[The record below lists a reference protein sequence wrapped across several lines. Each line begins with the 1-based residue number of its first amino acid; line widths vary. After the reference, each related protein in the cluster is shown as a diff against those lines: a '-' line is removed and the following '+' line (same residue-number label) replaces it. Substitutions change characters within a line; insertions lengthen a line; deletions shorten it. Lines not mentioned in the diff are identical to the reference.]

1 MLADMISLVEN
12 GAISGKIAK
21 VVVEEMCRSG
31 KTPQAIIEE
40 KGLVLISDVD
50 EIDKIVL
57 QVIEANPKTVEQYRQ
72 GKTSNFGFFVGQVM
86 KATGGR
92 ANPQTV
98 NEILKKRL
106 AG

>member
-1 MLADMISLVEN
+1 MECHLQDSQSQSQRSL
-12 GAISGKIAK
+12 
-21 VVVEEMCRSG
+21 
-31 KTPQAIIEE
+31 E
-40 KGLVLISDVD
+40 KLVT
-50 EIDKIVL
+50 
-57 QVIEANPKTVEQYRQ
+57 QVIEENPKPVEQYRQ
-72 GKTSNFGFFVGQVM
+72 GKTGNFGFFVGQVM